1 VLPDA
6 IESVSPGLPSQLLRR
21 RPDVAQAE
29 RALASA
35 TARYGVAV
43 AALYPSFSLLGGFGF
58 ASTQTGGLFSAAN
71 QVWSL
76 GPSMRW
82 PLLGAG
88 IERIRAAIA
97 AADARAD
104 QAMLRYQQVV
114 LTAFAEVEDALVA
127 LSRDRI
133 RALGLAAALGAHR
146 HALELVRDRQ
156 AHGVDNYL
164 AVLREEMLLFDA
176 EDQYQL
182 GRKAVSLDLV
192 VLAKALGGGWQGR
205 AEPAGGPP
213 ADAVR

>member
-192 VLAKALGGGWQGR
+192 VLAKALGGGWQLG
-205 AEPAGGPP
+205 AEMDAEASAGASP
-213 ADAVR
+213 